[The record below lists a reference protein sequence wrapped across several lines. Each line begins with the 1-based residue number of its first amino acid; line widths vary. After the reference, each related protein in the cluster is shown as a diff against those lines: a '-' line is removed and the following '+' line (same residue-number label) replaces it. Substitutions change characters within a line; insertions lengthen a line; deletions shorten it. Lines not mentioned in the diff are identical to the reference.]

1 MLTPSENS
9 TDLREKV
16 DCQQSRATG
25 YKRKKHKISHGVI
38 VSQPTGYLIMYY
50 SGELSQISL
59 HSRAYVRIV
68 DKEIQDSY
76 NRFWIP
82 RRGFR
87 IPGTGFPIFFSVEP

>member
-1 MLTPSENS
+1 MAL
-9 TDLREKV
+9 LF
-16 DCQQSRATG
+16 
-25 YKRKKHKISHGVI
+25 
-38 VSQPTGYLIMYY
+38 SQPTGYLIMYY

-68 DKEIQDSY
+68 DKGIQDSY